1 MAQEKI
7 RINNTDIY
15 QPDSGLAYDF
25 ETTYTEDS
33 ARVQTGTGHFTPM
46 FTVERLGFG
55 YTHIPQKDATKIL
68 RLVAKGG
75 NVTLHYFSLFYGE
88 WRNDTFYVGQG
99 SLSIGSLED
108 GDEYLDSL
116 SFNMVGVNPI

>member
-1 MAQEKI
+1 MAQDKI
-7 RINNTDIY
+7 KINNTEIY

-33 ARVQTGTGHFTPM
+33 TRVQTGVGHFTAM

-68 RLVAKGG
+68 RLVARGKP
-75 NVTLHYFSLFYGE
+75 VTLHYFSLFYGS

-99 SLSIGSLED
+99 SLSIGSLEEN
-108 GDEYLDSL
+108 DEYLDSL